1 MPPLPLLLL
10 ALQAGVPAACAD
22 APRTA
27 EPFAPVLRDSA
38 RLFRGTFSA
47 DGRTLYYFRK
57 LALDR
62 EDYRIYV
69 SRLQNERWTPGER
82 LSLGGEFS
90 DLYPSVSPDG
100 SRLVFAS
107 YRPAPGD
114 TSAEPNAYLW
124 YADREGS
131 GWGPPRFIAPAARFG
146 EYHSGPLID
155 SSKSITFSR
164 TSADWRTSGR
174 MATSWTGSGYAPASP
189 LADDPAAR
197 WKTWRANEL
206 YVWGGLGSP
215 RGNFVLL
222 DVSRLDARGRR
233 GPADVWVTLLRN
245 GEWSEP
251 VPAGGEVNR
260 AGYENFLVFHPDGCS
275 IVFVRDFSSFHRISI
290 EALIA
295 PASRLPHPVRGRIP

>member
-1 MPPLPLLLL
+1 MLPLLLL
-10 ALQAGVPAACAD
+10 ALQDGAPADCRD
-22 APRTA
+22 APQTA
-27 EPFAPVLRDSA
+27 EPFAPVLSDSS

-57 LALDR
+57 RTPDR

-69 SRLQNERWTPGER
+69 SRLQNGRWTPGER

-90 DLYPSVSPDG
+90 DLYPTVSPDG
-100 SRLVFAS
+100 NRLVFAS

-155 SSKSITFSR
+155 SSKSITYGR
-164 TSADWRTSGR
+164 TSADWRTSWR
-174 MATSWTGSGYAPASP
+174 MASSWTGSSYTPART

-206 YVWGGLGSP
+206 YVWGGLLSP
-215 RGNFVLL
+215 RGDFVLL
-222 DVSRLDARGRR
+222 DVSRLDDGGRR
-233 GPADVWVTLLRN
+233 GPSDVWVTLLRN
-245 GEWSEP
+245 GDWTVP

-260 AGYENFLVFHPDGCS
+260 AGYDNFGVFHPDGCS
-275 IVFVRDFSSFHRISI
+275 IVFVRDFSSFHRVSI
-290 EALIA
+290 EAVIA
-295 PASRLPHPVRGRIP
+295 PAHQTPRPARNP